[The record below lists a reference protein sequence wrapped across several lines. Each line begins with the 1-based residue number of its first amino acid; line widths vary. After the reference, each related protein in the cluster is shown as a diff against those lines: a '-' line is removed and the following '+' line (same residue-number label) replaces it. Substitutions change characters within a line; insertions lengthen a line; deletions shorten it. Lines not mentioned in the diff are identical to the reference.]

1 MGVQRGLVEASIPK
15 EEDSTPLALKRKAV
29 SPGDKSRPFG
39 RDVEASWAKE
49 NAARRLRMG
58 KLAGSVILKGSG

>member
-1 MGVQRGLVEASIPK
+1 M
-15 EEDSTPLALKRKAV
+15 EEDATPDALKRKAV
-29 SPGDKSRPFG
+29 SPGDKTRPFG
-39 RDVEASWAKE
+39 SDVEASWAKE